1 MQVVAVQVLFE
12 QDERYVS
19 QSAEIDELVD
29 LRAITDDGPDLMAD
43 SLYSTNAQEE

>member
-12 QDERYVS
+12 EDERYVS

-29 LRAITDDGPDLMAD
+29 RGAGNDSLHLMIN
-43 SLYSTNAQEE
+43 SLYSTNAEED